1 MVEEFKLTDWT
12 KEEIGQYIKYFQ
24 IRLTNKLKKEWLMNL
39 SIGKCREETIQKL
52 IIVTSLIDIFYD
64 CYKEITCLT
73 DDELCSIKD
82 YLLNTLN

>member
-1 MVEEFKLTDWT
+1 MEEFKLVNWT
-12 KEEIGQYIKYFQ
+12 KEEIEQYIKYFQ
-24 IRLTNKLKKEWLMNL
+24 VKLTNKLKREWLINL
-39 SIGKCREETIQKL
+39 SISKCKDETIQKL

-73 DDELCSIKD
+73 DDELCRIKD